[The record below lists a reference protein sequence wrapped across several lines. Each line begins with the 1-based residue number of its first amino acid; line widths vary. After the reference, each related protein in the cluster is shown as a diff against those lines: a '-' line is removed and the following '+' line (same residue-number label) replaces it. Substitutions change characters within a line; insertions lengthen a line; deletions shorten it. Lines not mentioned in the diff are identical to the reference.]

1 MYLALIPDASSLAAL
16 KQYAPLISDT
26 AHLTVIHVPV
36 DFTDLPT
43 PSWPCSLVLETKA
56 VSVFGRTAVFGLKLG
71 LSDELRRIREEAE
84 RILRAAGLPWSKQW
98 PLSPHV
104 TLGRTRAKCH
114 APSTLRFD
122 RLEWR

>member
-1 MYLALIPDASSLAAL
+1 MYLTLLPDASSLAAL
-16 KQYAPLISDT
+16 KQYAPSIPDA

-43 PSWPCSLVLETKA
+43 PSWPGSLVLETKA
-56 VSVFGRTAVFGLKLG
+56 VSVFGRTKVFGLKLG

-84 RILRAAGLPWSKQW
+84 RVLCDAGLPWSKQW
-98 PLSPHV
+98 PLSPHI
-104 TLGRTRAKCH
+104 TLGRTRAKCP
-114 APSTLRFD
+114 APSALRFD